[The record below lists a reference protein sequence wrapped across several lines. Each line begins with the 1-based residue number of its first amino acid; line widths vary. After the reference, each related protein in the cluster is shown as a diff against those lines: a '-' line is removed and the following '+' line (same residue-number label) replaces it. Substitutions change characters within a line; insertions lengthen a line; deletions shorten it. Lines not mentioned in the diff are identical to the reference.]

1 MSSSFIY
8 LFLSLD
14 ENENMG
20 VQYGLV
26 LHGHHDFSWLFRE
39 MDQTMGQTGEF
50 DIAEYYRLHLAV
62 EKIR

>member
-1 MSSSFIY
+1 
-8 LFLSLD
+8 
-14 ENENMG
+14 MG
-20 VQYGLV
+20 VQDGLV